1 VEPRL
6 IRLVAVGDNVVDC
19 YPDLG
24 VMYPGGNAVNV
35 AVHAR
40 RTGAESGYL
49 GAVGTDEAGRVVRD
63 ALAAEGVDLSL
74 LRTVDGPNAAATVR
88 LVAGERKFTGGRE
101 GVSRFRLSPA
111 DLVRLAA
118 ADIVHTGECSFL
130 EDQLDE
136 LAAHA
141 RRLSFDFSERP
152 WEYVEAHA
160 RHAGIAILSSP
171 SGSRDEALAL
181 ARRVRALGPATVA
194 VTLGAHGAV
203 LVSEATEATEGAGTA
218 GAAGDARTP
227 VGTGDRAGDVL
238 AVAEDVVV
246 WGAAEPVA
254 VVDTLGAG
262 DAFIARLLVGLARG
276 EDLPALAVAATAYA
290 SHACTSY
297 GAFGHEAPLPSTKET
312 S

>member
-6 IRLVAVGDNVVDC
+6 IRLVAVGDNVVDR

-74 LRTVDGPNAAATVR
+74 LRTVDGPNAFATVR

-101 GVSRFRLSPA
+101 GVSRFRLSPT

-130 EDQLDE
+130 EGQLDQ
-136 LAAHA
+136 LAAHT

-152 WEYVEAHA
+152 WDYVEEHA

-203 LVSEATEATEGAGTA
+203 LVSEPAEAAEAARAA
-218 GAAGDARTP
+218 GALEGD
-227 VGTGDRAGDVL
+227 GDM
-238 AVAEDVVV
+238 VA
-246 WGAAEPVA
+246 WGAAEAVA

-276 EDLPALAVAATAYA
+276 EDLPELAVAATAYA

-312 S
+312 P

>member
-1 VEPRL
+1 M

-74 LRTVDGPNAAATVR
+74 LRTVDGPNAFATVR
-88 LVAGERKFTGGRE
+88 LIAGERKFTGGRE

-111 DLVRLAA
+111 DLVRLAE

-130 EDQLDE
+130 EGQLEE

-203 LVSEATEATEGAGTA
+203 LVSEAAGSAGSAEATGAV
-218 GAAGDARTP
+218 GAAGSIGA
-227 VGTGDRAGDVL
+227 AESADVL

-246 WGAAEPVA
+246 WGAAAPVA

-276 EDLPALAVAATAYA
+276 EDLPALAVAASAYA

-312 S
+312 P

>member
-1 VEPRL
+1 MEPRL

-49 GAVGTDEAGRVVRD
+49 GAVGTDAAGRVVRD

-74 LRTVDGPNAAATVR
+74 LRTVDGPNAVATVR

-111 DLVRLAA
+111 DLVRLAE

-130 EDQLDE
+130 EGQLDQ

-203 LVSEATEATEGAGTA
+203 LVSQAAGSAGTA
-218 GAAGDARTP
+218 VGTAAETAVGAA
-227 VGTGDRAGDVL
+227 VGAADVL

-312 S
+312 P

>member
-1 VEPRL
+1 MQPRL
-6 IRLVAVGDNVVDC
+6 IRLVAVGDNVVDR

-74 LRTVDGPNAAATVR
+74 LRTVDGPNAFATVR

-130 EDQLDE
+130 EGQLDQ

-152 WEYVEAHA
+152 WDYVEEHA

-203 LVSEATEATEGAGTA
+203 LVS
-218 GAAGDARTP
+218 GAAG
-227 VGTGDRAGDVL
+227 AGDSAAEAL
-238 AVAEDVVV
+238 ADSRDVVA

-297 GAFGHEAPLPSTKET
+297 GAFGHEAPLPSTKE
-312 S
+312 SP

>member
-1 VEPRL
+1 MEPRL

-49 GAVGTDEAGRVVRD
+49 GAVGTDAAGRVVRD
-63 ALAAEGVDLSL
+63 ALVAEGVDLSL
-74 LRTVDGPNAAATVR
+74 LRTVDGPNAVATVR

-111 DLVRLAA
+111 DLVRLAE

-130 EDQLDE
+130 EGQLDQ

-203 LVSEATEATEGAGTA
+203 LVSQAAGSAGTA
-218 GAAGDARTP
+218 VGTAAETAVGAA
-227 VGTGDRAGDVL
+227 VGAADVL

-312 S
+312 P

>member
-1 VEPRL
+1 MQPRL
-6 IRLVAVGDNVVDC
+6 IRLVAVGDNVVDR

-74 LRTVDGPNAAATVR
+74 LRTVDGPNAFATVR

-130 EDQLDE
+130 EGQLDQ

-152 WEYVEAHA
+152 WDYVEEHA

-203 LVSEATEATEGAGTA
+203 LVS
-218 GAAGDARTP
+218 GAAGADEA
-227 VGTGDRAGDVL
+227 AGDSAAEAL
-238 AVAEDVVV
+238 ADSRDVVA

-297 GAFGHEAPLPSTKET
+297 GAFGHEAPLPSTKE
-312 S
+312 SP

>member
-1 VEPRL
+1 MQPRL
-6 IRLVAVGDNVVDC
+6 IRLVAVGDNVVDR

-74 LRTVDGPNAAATVR
+74 LRTVDGPNAFATVR
-88 LVAGERKFTGGRE
+88 LVAGERRFTGGRE

-130 EDQLDE
+130 EGQLDQ

-152 WEYVEAHA
+152 WDYVEEHA

-171 SGSRDEALAL
+171 SGSRDKALAL

-203 LVSEATEATEGAGTA
+203 LVSEAAE
-218 GAAGDARTP
+218 AAGSAAEAA
-227 VGTGDRAGDVL
+227 GSLGGSGDV
-238 AVAEDVVV
+238 VA

-297 GAFGHEAPLPSTKET
+297 GAFGHEAPLSKET
-312 S
+312 R